1 MPLDVTLGD
10 IVSKLREGRF
20 PNEQAISQGIV
31 LRILS
36 DLDWN
41 VYDTN
46 IVWPEY
52 STGEGRVDF
61 ALCEPPTRPR
71 VFIEVKQ
78 PGGAEDGVR
87 QALEYAFHTGV
98 PFIVLT
104 DGETWSFYLPG
115 EQGSYEERRVF
126 KLDLFER
133 STSESVDALQRY
145 LERSRVDSGEALEVA
160 RKEYRSQNRRA
171 VARAAIPGAWAD
183 LIDEGDELLIELLA
197 DSVESKAGIRP
208 DDFDVI
214 DFLGALRKSER
225 NGLSSSSRRG
235 TKTTTPSPTQQVS
248 VPTSMTTPSRGM
260 LVISG
265 KELPYGSANE
275 AVVIVLRELQKADST
290 FLQRFSQH
298 PKSRGRKRR
307 YVAQSSED
315 LYPDRPDLRK
325 YSEHLSDNWLL
336 STNIN
341 NRFKGTILKA
351 AAEVAGLRFGK
362 DIVVEL

>member
-1 MPLDVTLGD
+1 M
-10 IVSKLREGRF
+10 
-20 PNEQAISQGIV
+20 
-31 LRILS
+31 
-36 DLDWN
+36 
-41 VYDTN
+41 
-46 IVWPEY
+46 
-52 STGEGRVDF
+52 
-61 ALCEPPTRPR
+61 
-71 VFIEVKQ
+71 
-78 PGGAEDGVR
+78 R

-104 DGETWSFYLPG
+104 DGKTWSFYLPA

-133 STSESVDALQRY
+133 ATSESVDVLQRY

-160 RKEYRSQNRRA
+160 RKEYRSQNRRT
-171 VARAAIPGAWAD
+171 VACEAIPDAWAG

-208 DDFDVI
+208 DDVDVI
-214 DFLGALRKSER
+214 EFLGSLRRPGR
-225 NGLSSSSRRG
+225 NGPTSSGRRG
-235 TKTTTPSPTQQVS
+235 TKITDPSPTEEVS
-248 VPTSMTTPSRGM
+248 VPTRTTSPRRGM

-275 AVVIVLRELQKADST
+275 AVVILLRELQSADPT

-325 YSEHLSDNWLL
+325 YHEQLSDNWLL

-341 NRFKGTILKA
+341 NQLKRAIIKA
-351 AAEVAGLRFGK
+351 AAEVARLKFGK
-362 DIVVEL
+362 DIVMEL